1 MPLTDAKLRT
11 LKPEAKP
18 TKHSDSGG
26 LHVLVT
32 PTGSKLWRMSYRFA
46 GKQKTLALGSYPIIS
61 LIEARQKRDTA
72 KKLIAHGNDPALQA
86 KLEKAQRKHAHSNTF
101 NVLADKLLEKDE
113 REGRAPA
120 TLKKKKWLLA
130 QARPDLGNRPI
141 SEISA
146 VEILVPLRK
155 VEAKG
160 NLETARR
167 MRSTIGEVFRLAIA
181 NALAKNDP
189 TFGLKGAL
197 ITPTVQHRAA
207 FTTER
212 KFAGLIRAVWQ
223 YDGMPETRAA
233 LQLMAL
239 LYPRPGELRHAE
251 WIEFDFENS
260 SWTIPASRTKTRKEH
275 KKPLPS
281 AAVRI
286 LQEIQKLTEHRTL
299 VLPSAQSPLRPMS
312 ENTFNGALRRLGFSK
327 NEVTAHGF
335 RASASSLL
343 NESGHWSSDAIEA
356 ELGHVGADQVRKAYH
371 RALYWEE
378 RVKMAEWWAGQ
389 ICAFSVP
396 LR

>member
-1 MPLTDAKLRT
+1 MPLTDAKLRA
-11 LKPEAKP
+11 LKPASKP

-46 GKQKTLALGSYPIIS
+46 GKQKALALGKYPAIS
-61 LIEARQKRDTA
+61 LIEARQKRDAA
-72 KKLIAHGNDPALQA
+72 KKQIADGKDPSLQA

-113 REGRAPA
+113 KEGRAPA
-120 TLKKKKWLLA
+120 TLKKKKWLLE
-130 QARPDLGNRPI
+130 QARPDIGNRPI

-146 VEILVPLRK
+146 AEILVPLRK

-181 NALAKNDP
+181 NALAENDP

-197 ITPTVQHRAA
+197 TTPTVQHRAA
-207 FTTER
+207 FTTEH

-251 WIEFDFENS
+251 WSEFDLES
-260 SWTIPASRTKTRKEH
+260 KSWTIPSSRTKTRKEH
-275 KKPLPS
+275 KKPLPD
-281 AAVRI
+281 AAVKI
-286 LQEIQKLTEHRTL
+286 LQEIQTLTGHRTL
-299 VLPSAQSPLRPMS
+299 ALPSAQSPLRPMS
-312 ENTFNGALRRLGFSK
+312 ENTFNGALRRLGFAK

-343 NESGHWSSDAIEA
+343 NESGHWSPDAIEA

-371 RALYWEE
+371 RALYWDE
-378 RVKMAEWWAGQ
+378 RVKMADWWCDRLCEFAEY
-389 ICAFSVP
+389 
-396 LR
+396 